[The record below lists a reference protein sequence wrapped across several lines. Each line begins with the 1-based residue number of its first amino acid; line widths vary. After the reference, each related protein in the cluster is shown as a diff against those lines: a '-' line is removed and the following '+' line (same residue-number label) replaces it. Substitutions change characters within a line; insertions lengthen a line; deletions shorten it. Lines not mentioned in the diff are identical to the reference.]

1 MGAGADADAIGIDQ
15 LWTWDHL
22 VPLHGRAAGP
32 IFEPLMTLAGWS
44 AVTGRSTLGLMVAAN
59 TFRNPA
65 HLVKMIT
72 TLDHMTSGR
81 AVFGLGAAWYEPEH
95 RAFGF
100 DYGST
105 LERLEWLDESAAL
118 VHDLLRTGHATAR
131 GVHCRAVDVANDPS
145 PIQTHLPL
153 LIGGGGER
161 HTLAT
166 VARYADAWNVG
177 GDVEEV
183 RRKDAILR
191 QWCERLGRDEA
202 EIERTVGV
210 GPIVIRRTAAAAGKA
225 AAGIVAHNLGQG
237 SDARIG
243 TSSDIVHQLQPFVE
257 LGFRTLHFDLP
268 APFDAETV
276 ERMVHEV
283 RPALEAALR

>member
-1 MGAGADADAIGIDQ
+1 MAAGATVDAMEFDQ
-15 LWTWDHL
+15 LWAWDHL
-22 VPLHGRAAGP
+22 CPLHGRATGP

-44 AVTGRSTLGLMVAAN
+44 AVTSRATLGLMVAAN

-65 HLVKMIT
+65 LLVKMIT

-118 VHDLLRTGHATAR
+118 VHDLLRRGHATAR
-131 GVHCRAVDVANDPS
+131 GVHCHAVDVANDP
-145 PIQTHLPL
+145 PPMQPRLPL
-153 LIGGGGER
+153 LIGGGGEQ

-177 GDVEEV
+177 GELEEV

-191 QWCERLGRDEA
+191 QWCERLGRNES

-210 GPIVIRRTAAAAGKA
+210 GPIVIRRTAELAREAAAA
-225 AAGIVAHNLGQG
+225 IAEQNLGQG
-237 SDARIG
+237 ADARTG
-243 TSSDIVHQLQPFVE
+243 TSSDMVEQLAPFVE

-268 APFDAETV
+268 APFDTETV
-276 ERMVHEV
+276 ERMAQEV
-283 RPALEAALR
+283 RPALEAVAT